1 MNSLVLTD
9 MMPRFNVD
17 YGHGTPIR
25 TAGAYRIATAL
36 QCPVID
42 YFFHLTFKTQKE
54 IIDAYVDCNTRV
66 IGISLTNMRGH
77 TKNFNQQSLF
87 DKSNPIGTE
96 SNSVIYFH
104 EQAAEILVYIRS
116 KYPNAKIVIGGGQI
130 TNIRNEGLEFIDQY
144 IDYVITG
151 EADIAVQ
158 HLDNPISYGVWDLGS
173 KSFQFKHARV
183 IHADKDYPVTSDHV
197 NNIHID
203 NTHSHFLPG
212 EWTFIEISRGCI
224 FNCFFCSYRHTNKR
238 RSTESIRK
246 ELIKNYELFGTT
258 RYRLL
263 DDTFNDS
270 KQKVED
276 ICGMFIDLPFD
287 IEWHSYARTDVLS
300 THPDLI
306 NLMYESGCKYLKFGL
321 ESTNDIALRMAN
333 KKLPHTKAANVLEE
347 VHKRTNGE
355 LYTHSNFIIGLPGE
369 TPESQKYTFEW
380 LKSSS
385 LKTYSFTTWHRD
397 QYHDNMIDI
406 KEMSEY
412 GKENFAIRGYGN
424 DWVHETMTSTQ
435 AYELYNEAHHNL
447 KSLRGPFWIGSDMYP
462 ILRTY
467 GINHLDMDL
476 YMNFTMDQDDG
487 FKGWL
492 ESKFKAHVKQY
503 YQRLGFAVEFC
514 DAMP

>member
-1 MNSLVLTD
+1 MNALVLTD
-9 MMPRFNVD
+9 MMPRFDTD

-25 TAGAYRIATAL
+25 TAGAYRIATVL

-42 YFFHLTFKTQKE
+42 YFFHLTFAKQKE
-54 IIDAYVDCNTRV
+54 IIDAYVDSDTKI

-77 TKNFNQQSLF
+77 TKNFDQHSLF
-87 DKSNPIGTE
+87 DKFNPIGSN

-104 EQAAEILVYIRS
+104 KEAAEILVYI
-116 KYPNAKIVIGGGQI
+116 KQNYPNAKIVVGGGQI
-130 TNIRNEGLEFIDQY
+130 TNVKDEGLQFIDEY
-144 IDYVITG
+144 VDYVITG
-151 EADIAVQ
+151 EGDIAITQ
-158 HLDNPISYGVWDLGS
+158 LDNPICYDVWDLGN
-173 KSFQFKHARV
+173 KNFQFKKAKV
-183 IHADKDYPVTSDHV
+183 IHADKDYPVTKEYMATAS
-197 NNIHID
+197 ID

-212 EWTFIEISRGCI
+212 EWTFIEISRGCV

-238 RSTESIRK
+238 RSTVSIRD
-246 ELIKNYELFGTT
+246 ELIKNYELYGTT

-306 NLMYESGCKYLKFGL
+306 NIMHESGCRYLKFGL
-321 ESTNDIALRMAN
+321 ESTNDFTLKMAN
-333 KKLPHTKAANVLEE
+333 KNLGHAKANAVIEE
-347 VHKRTNGE
+347 IDKRTNGE

-369 TPESQKYTFEW
+369 TPESQRATFKW
-380 LKSSS
+380 LKSSP

-397 QYHDNMIDI
+397 RYYENMIDI

-412 GKENFAIRGYGN
+412 GKEEFAIHGYGN

-435 AYELYNEAHHNL
+435 AYELYNEARVD
-447 KSLRGPFWIGSDMYP
+447 LRNHRGSYWIGSDMYP

-467 GINHLDMDL
+467 GIEHDDVDL
-476 YMNFTMDQDDG
+476 YMDFTMDQDAG

-492 ESKFKAHVKQY
+492 EKCFENHVREY
-503 YQRLGFAVEFC
+503 YNKLGFTVEFR

>member
-1 MNSLVLTD
+1 VNALVLTD
-9 MMPRFNVD
+9 MMPRFNTD

-25 TAGAYRIATAL
+25 TAGAYRIATVL
-36 QCPVID
+36 KCPVID
-42 YFFHLTFKTQKE
+42 YFFHLTFEKQKE
-54 IIDAYVDCNTRV
+54 VLDFYIDADTKI

-77 TKNFNQQSLF
+77 TKNFDQHSLF
-87 DKSNPIGTE
+87 DKFNPIGSK

-104 EQAAEILVYIRS
+104 EEAAKILVYIRET
-116 KYPNAKIVIGGGQI
+116 YPNAKIVIGGGQI
-130 TNIRNEGLEFIDQY
+130 TNIKDQGLKFIDDY

-151 EADIAVQ
+151 EGDIAVTQ
-158 HLDNPISYGVWDLGS
+158 LDNPICYDKWDIGN
-173 KSFQFKHARV
+173 KNYQFKNARV
-183 IHADKDYPVTSDHV
+183 IHADKDYPVTKEYVST
-197 NNIHID
+197 IHID
-203 NTHSHFLPG
+203 NTYSHFLPG

-238 RSTESIRK
+238 RSTSSIRD
-246 ELIKNYELFGTT
+246 ELIKNYELYGTT

-306 NLMYESGCKYLKFGL
+306 DIMYESGCKYLKFGL
-321 ESTNDIALRMAN
+321 ESTNNTALKMAN
-333 KKLPHTKAANVLEE
+333 KNLSHAKANKVLEE
-347 VHKRTNGE
+347 IHRRTNGQ

-369 TPESQKYTFEW
+369 TPESQKKTFEW
-380 LKSSS
+380 LKSCP

-397 QYHDNMIDI
+397 KYHENMIDI

-412 GKENFAIRGYGN
+412 GKEEFQIRGYGN
-424 DWVHETMTSTQ
+424 DWIHETMSSTQ
-435 AYELYNEAHHNL
+435 AYELYNQAREDL
-447 KSLRGPFWIGSDMYP
+447 RSIRGPYWIGSDMYP

-467 GINHLDMDL
+467 GIDHDDVDL
-476 YMNFTMDQDDG
+476 YMDFTMDQDAG
-487 FKGWL
+487 FKSWL
-492 ESKFKAHVKQY
+492 ESKFEDHVKTY
-503 YQRLGFAVEFC
+503 YNKLGFTIELRN
-514 DAMP
+514 AMP